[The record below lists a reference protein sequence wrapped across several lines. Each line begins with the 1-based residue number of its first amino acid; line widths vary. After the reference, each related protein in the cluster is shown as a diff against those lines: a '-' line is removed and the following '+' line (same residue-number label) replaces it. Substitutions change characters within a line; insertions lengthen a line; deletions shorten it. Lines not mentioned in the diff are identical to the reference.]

1 MKCLEIC
8 ESDFTTVPP
17 LLNSGIFSLSKSPHI
32 TPSKAAP
39 SFGVFSAGTKAKL
52 SIYLSAPSFIP
63 GSYINQFS
71 MATKIALDMVKK
83 DKTRVVP
90 EDEERRPSF
99 NLGEGLGLSNGETRK
114 KFDNILALTEAE
126 ELNDDYVNVYST
138 CALVGALVMSFLAP
152 AASAR
157 IEAKPDNIWGEALTP
172 YGTTPLTFL

>member
-1 MKCLEIC
+1 
-8 ESDFTTVPP
+8 
-17 LLNSGIFSLSKSPHI
+17 
-32 TPSKAAP
+32 
-39 SFGVFSAGTKAKL
+39 
-52 SIYLSAPSFIP
+52 
-63 GSYINQFS
+63 

-99 NLGEGLGLSNGETRK
+99 NLGEGLGLSNGDTRK

-172 YGTTPLTFL
+172 YGTAPLTFL